1 MIYYT
6 KNSTETKRIG
16 KKLAKFL
23 KIGDIVGL
31 IGELGS
37 GKTTMIKGIV
47 KELTKKNAISPS
59 FTLVNEYYNKVP
71 VYHFDFYRINKKE
84 EIKSIGW
91 EDYLNRGILL
101 IEWADKILDFL
112 PENTILVNI
121 SITGQEKRKIEI
133 ILKKNKKK
141 LK

>member
-59 FTLVNEYYNKVP
+59 FTLVNEYYNKVS